1 MPFKIR
7 TASIATGD
15 GTDINGKQK
24 ALQYFY
30 DNKESDDPVNLKL
43 LLDRDYDFILEIDE
57 KEADIFYY
65 DFYELE
71 NYLFDIETLRAFFLS
86 CYINSTFQEE
96 EFKSLFEEIIN
107 FDISENLLFLY
118 YLFLYRELHFHN
130 KTPIKMDKI
139 VEYSEFIKKINYG
152 GILNGKDP
160 MVGDGNLN
168 ERISSYIKNN
178 LDKIEI
184 GLFDDIVKFIEE
196 KSIER
201 PDTFLRFCQFYFKG
215 KILLNKFSILIKLIG
230 KDTHLKYSNNIIDL
244 LLNNLIFHN
253 KNFEAKISSI
263 EASF

>member
-1 MPFKIR
+1 
-7 TASIATGD
+7 
-15 GTDINGKQK
+15 
-24 ALQYFY
+24 
-30 DNKESDDPVNLKL
+30 
-43 LLDRDYDFILEIDE
+43 
-57 KEADIFYY
+57 
-65 DFYELE
+65 
-71 NYLFDIETLRAFFLS
+71 
-86 CYINSTFQEE
+86 
-96 EFKSLFEEIIN
+96 
-107 FDISENLLFLY
+107 
-118 YLFLYRELHFHN
+118 
-130 KTPIKMDKI
+130 MDKI